1 MSNLELNTQQP
12 LQIYTT
18 VAQAFRSKKMSVEI
32 KNRPTIVCNR
42 QPDSEVTMQVR

>member
-12 LQIYTT
+12 IYTT